1 MDITGRQ
8 IAKGAAWMVLFKFIE
23 RGLGLISTIILARLL
38 VPHDFGLVAMAMSM
52 IAILELMGA
61 FSFDVAL
68 IQNPNAGRDQ
78 FDTAWTFNL
87 LFAMVSAL
95 LLIILAFP
103 AAHFYAEPRLEEV
116 MYWLALSMAIQ
127 GFENIGIIAFRKDM
141 RFDKEFKFL
150 FGKKIAGFAV
160 TVPLAFILHN
170 YWALV
175 IGTLSSRAAGTLLSY
190 VVHEYRPRFSLAAR
204 SALFHFSKWLLLNNI
219 AVFLRYRSTDL
230 IVGRFGG
237 PHALG
242 LFSVAYEIS
251 NLPTTE
257 LVAPINR
264 AVFPGYAKMSH
275 DIAVLRQGYI
285 NVAAMIALLSL
296 PAAFGIAVIAPLLV
310 PVFLG
315 DKWLEAIPLI
325 QILAVFG
332 AVVALQNNNGPAL
345 LALGKPHI
353 MTGLA
358 IASGLLFLPTLIVL
372 TIQYGVMGAAWANII
387 IVLVMLP
394 ISYAFMFRALEMR
407 ASHLLR
413 EIWRPIV
420 ATAAMTS
427 VVQWYVETTAATTNL
442 GMQIAHLLVA
452 IVIGFVV
459 YSVALLVLWYM
470 SGRPTGAEQHVL
482 DYLRRYL
489 HRRGLL
495 KSPEH
500 AQ

>member
-1 MDITGRQ
+1 MSVTGRQ
-8 IAKGAAWMVLFKFIE
+8 IAKGAAWMVLFKFTE

-38 VPHDFGLVAMAMSM
+38 VPHDFGVVAMAMSV
-52 IAILELMGA
+52 IAVLELMGA

-68 IQNPNAGRDQ
+68 IQNANAGRDHY
-78 FDTAWTFNL
+78 DTAWTFNL
-87 LFAMVSAL
+87 LFALISAL
-95 LLIILAFP
+95 LLVALAAP
-103 AAHFYAEPRLEEV
+103 AAQFYSEPRLESV
-116 MYWLALSMAIQ
+116 MYWLALGMTIQ
-127 GFENIGIIAFRKDM
+127 GFENIGVIAFRKDM

-150 FGKKIAGFAV
+150 FGKKMAGFLV
-160 TVPLAFILHN
+160 TVPLAFLLQN

-175 IGTLSSRAAGTLLSY
+175 IGTLTGRAAGTILSY
-190 VVHEYRPRFSLAAR
+190 VVHDYRPRFSLAAR
-204 SALFHFSKWLLLNNI
+204 ATLFHFSKWMLLNNV
-219 AVFLRYRSTDL
+219 ATFLRYRSADF

-275 DIAVLRQGYI
+275 DIAVLREGYLS
-285 NVAAMIALLSL
+285 VAAIIALLSL
-296 PAAFGIAVIAPLLV
+296 PAAFGIAAIAPLLV

-332 AVVALQNNNGPAL
+332 AFVALQNNNGPAL
-345 LALGKPHI
+345 LALGKPHV
-353 MTGLA
+353 MTWLA
-358 IASGLLFLPTLIVL
+358 ILSGVLFLPTLVVL
-372 TIQYGVMGAAWANII
+372 TMRYGVMGAAWANII

-413 EIWRPIV
+413 EIWRPII

-427 VVQWYVETTAATTNL
+427 LVQWYVGDIATITSL
-442 GMQIAHLLVA
+442 AMQIAHLLLA
-452 IVIGFVV
+452 LVIGLIT
-459 YSVALLVLWYM
+459 YTAAALALWQI
-470 SGRPTGAEQHVL
+470 SGRPSGAERHVL
-482 DYLRRYL
+482 EYLRRYFS
-489 HRRGLL
+489 RIRWL
-495 KSPEH
+495 KFPGA